1 MAANTIKFNKGNTL
15 AVAHRGVSGLET
27 ENTCAAFIAAGNRTY
42 WGVETDVYRTADGKF
57 ILNHDGNLKRIAG
70 EDLAVEQVS
79 FDVARAAVLY
89 DKDGVKRGDL
99 HLASVDE
106 YVRICKK
113 YGKICVLELK
123 SNFTDEEIA
132 SLCALI
138 KELDYL
144 DGVTFIAFNIE
155 NLCKVRA
162 LYPEQPCQFLTGDV
176 SDEVIARL
184 SELKMDLDVHYHA
197 LTKERVD
204 AFHAAG
210 IKINCWTVD
219 NAADGER
226 LAEWG
231 VDYITTNILE

>member
-1 MAANTIKFNKGNTL
+1 MAADTIKFNKGNTL
-15 AVAHRGVSGLET
+15 TVAHRGVSGLET

-42 WGVETDVYRTADGKF
+42 WGVETDVWRTADGRF

-70 EDLAVEQVS
+70 EDLTVEQVS
-79 FDVARAAVLY
+79 YDVLRAAVLY

-132 SLCALI
+132 RLCGLI

-144 DGVTFIAFNIE
+144 HGVTFIAFNIE
-155 NLCKVRA
+155 NLIKVRA
-162 LYPEQPCQFLTGDV
+162 LYPDQPCQFLTGDV
-176 SDEVIARL
+176 SDATLARL
-184 SELKMDLDVHYHA
+184 IRPTTVATCRLD
-197 LTKERVD
+197 K
-204 AFHAAG
+204 AFTPHPA
-210 IKINCWTVD
+210 
-219 NAADGER
+219 
-226 LAEWG
+226 
-231 VDYITTNILE
+231 

>member
-1 MAANTIKFNKGNTL
+1 MAANTIKFNKGKTL

-27 ENTCAAFIAAGNRTY
+27 ENTCAAFLAAGNRTY

-70 EDLAVEQVS
+70 EDIAVEQVS
-79 FDVARAAVLY
+79 YDVLRAAVLY

-99 HLASVDE
+99 HPASVEE

-132 SLCALI
+132 RLCGMI
-138 KELDYL
+138 EGLDYL

-155 NLCKVRA
+155 NLIKVRA
-162 LYPEQPCQFLTGDV
+162 LHPAQTCQYLTGDV
-176 SDEVIARL
+176 SDEMIAKL
-184 SELKMDLDVHYHA
+184 SELKLDLDVHYPA

-219 NAADGER
+219 SVPDAER